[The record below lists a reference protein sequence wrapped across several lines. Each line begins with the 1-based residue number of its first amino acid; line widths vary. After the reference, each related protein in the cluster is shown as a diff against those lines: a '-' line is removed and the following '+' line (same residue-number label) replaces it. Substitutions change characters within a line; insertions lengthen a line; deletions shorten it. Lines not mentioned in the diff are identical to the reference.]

1 MMMMMMIFYKMFGN
15 SISNTPPRLMIWDL
29 MIILTIVIKQFQLVR
44 GNAAQQDHY
53 QRSLP
58 AVLETLQVF

>member
-1 MMMMMMIFYKMFGN
+1 MAKQRQLEEYKATYAQQVLDDKSFFYKMFV
-15 SISNTPPRLMIWDL
+15 
-29 MIILTIVIKQFQLVR
+29 LTIVIKQFQLVR

>member
-1 MMMMMMIFYKMFGN
+1 MFV
-15 SISNTPPRLMIWDL
+15 
-29 MIILTIVIKQFQLVR
+29 LTIVIKQFQLVR

-58 AVLETLQVF
+58 AVLETLQVLYMNTFLFVSKGHI

>member
-1 MMMMMMIFYKMFGN
+1 MMINFFYKMFGD
-15 SISNTPPRLMIWDL
+15 SISNTPPKPMIWDL
-29 MIILTIVIKQFQLVR
+29 MIILTIVMKQFQLVR